1 MVGARGDDAIIV
13 LRVAHSS
20 LSGEERGAR
29 TSPRVPPRCL
39 RRRHCGAPDEGYLIP
54 DEEWEGMVDPE
65 TGETF
70 YPGDP
75 YASYRLELIRMQQ
88 DYPIS
93 VVRPGY
99 EERLER
105 LKKLREA
112 ALNARVGAEIES
124 FDQ

>member
-1 MVGARGDDAIIV
+1 
-13 LRVAHSS
+13 
-20 LSGEERGAR
+20 
-29 TSPRVPPRCL
+29 
-39 RRRHCGAPDEGYLIP
+39 
-54 DEEWEGMVDPE
+54 MVDPE